1 MEHQKH
7 PAPVFLA
14 LDVTIQE
21 QILQLLKNLK
31 QKLGIT
37 IILISHDISVVKYL
51 SERILVMLDGEIVE
65 SGDTISTLQNPKKE
79 YTKKL
84 IDAIPEGK
92 LDDIKKHVKKRDA
105 KINKQEV

>member
-1 MEHQKH
+1 MQLG
-7 PAPVFLA
+7 VFA
-14 LDVTIQE
+14 LQLHLIKKKLF
-21 QILQLLKNLK
+21 LQLLKNLK

-65 SGDTISTLQNPKKE
+65 TCDTISTLQNPKKE

-84 IDAIPEGK
+84 MSAVYEI
-92 LDDIKKHVKKRDA
+92 
-105 KINKQEV
+105 